1 MKAASVSFGKVIAV
15 SGKDAKIKKM
25 NSKLANVIDSKHVIV
40 RDYTSFYQN
49 APSAGSLAQAAQRGD
64 KIEIYVTGGDVKK
77 MGKFPDWK
85 TPEGVLSHLS
95 SCYDLAKTSINEVVE
110 KIIRG

>member
-1 MKAASVSFGKVIAV
+1 MKASSVSFGKVIAL
-15 SGKDAKIKKM
+15 SGKESKIKKV
-25 NSKLANVIDSKHVIV
+25 NSKLAGVIDSKQIIV

-49 APSAGSLAQAAQRGD
+49 APSSGSLAQAAQKGD

-95 SCYDLAKTSINEVVE
+95 CCYDLAMISIGEAVE